1 MEHLTSPEK
10 AFQTEEQH
18 YSHRRP
24 GLGLHSFRRTQGMR
38 LSGLLALLRG
48 IRVKSGTKNV
58 VGMGL
63 CKEDQSELEM

>member
-10 AFQTEEQH
+10 AFQTEEPH

-24 GLGLHSFRRTQGMR
+24 GLGLLIQANPGHET
-38 LSGLLALLRG
+38 LRIVSLVTG
-48 IRVKSGTKNV
+48 IRVKSRTKNV